1 MVLIY
6 GVQFIWIMYT
16 VQEIWISIKGNM
28 ICNRLGQ
35 LLFSV
40 FARNK
45 ITGWV
50 LSSEKQIIPVLPKAP
65 ARHFSN

>member
-6 GVQFIWIMYT
+6 GIHFIWIMYT
-16 VQEIWISIKGNM
+16 VQEIWISIKGNL

-40 FARNK
+40 FAMNK
-45 ITGWV
+45 IT
-50 LSSEKQIIPVLPKAP
+50 
-65 ARHFSN
+65 R

>member
-16 VQEIWISIKGNM
+16 VQEIWISIKGNV

-45 ITGWV
+45 ITV
-50 LSSEKQIIPVLPKAP
+50 TAQ
-65 ARHFSN
+65 F